1 MPNNNP
7 THLSVLNRTPPA
19 FTVRLRTP
27 NEAHHWVVLGSPGL
41 WCAAGQRGT
50 HPVHGSIKRAMTH
63 RPVGIQLPPYH
74 TCPQLAERV
83 VPTWPFRASSP
94 TKLGRPTDI
103 MQIWRLAAQ
112 NMPVTRLSRPLH
124 GPESQVRTHPL
135 PAAKHALLGRKPPL
149 LASHAVQKPASI
161 HPEIIPCG
169 GGGF

>member
-1 MPNNNP
+1 MGTAAVVRYIHQPAAV
-7 THLSVLNRTPPA
+7 HSALSGGCVALHAARARTNRAPHTTPRSA
-19 FTVRLRTP
+19 LQRT
-27 NEAHHWVVLGSPGL
+27 G
-41 WCAAGQRGT
+41 R
-50 HPVHGSIKRAMTH
+50 H
-63 RPVGIQLPPYH
+63 RH
-74 TCPQLAERV
+74 STCPQLAERV

-149 LASHAVQKPASI
+149 LASYAVQKPASI
-161 HPEIIPCG
+161 NPEIIPCG
-169 GGGF
+169 GGCF